1 MSLIFGICMGAVIFR
16 LFEDEEYV
24 HGLAAIA
31 AYIIGLVMVARSGI

>member
-1 MSLIFGICMGAVIFR
+1 MSLIFAICMGAVIIR
-16 LFEDEEYV
+16 LFDDKEYI